1 MPWPICD
8 SRVCFKFDLKETL
21 LDMAASTPKDITRVG
36 LNFIDGGT
44 PQMTKKDGAFARAQ
58 LRDLGQQIRLL
69 RDRRGLSLNQL
80 ARQSKVSVTGIRNIE
95 LGRANPGLLTMVSIL
110 DVLGVS
116 LDEIVGLARRAGK
129 TVSVSRAPALRAAPL
144 QRHVSEIYQPSFR
157 GRVVTLPAGTDVLPS
172 RKADAGS
179 HFAFVLE
186 GKVRITTSDGGRYDL
201 GAGDSIHI
209 ADQPPRNFANAGR
222 RSARLL
228 WVKDS
233 RSEGDLDGAAER
245 GR

>member
-1 MPWPICD
+1 MARNVRDMPIE
-8 SRVCFKFDLKETL
+8 VTQGDLVTRYVEL
-21 LDMAASTPKDITRVG
+21 GDMA
-36 LNFIDGGT
+36 
-44 PQMTKKDGAFARAQ
+44 
-58 LRDLGQQIRLL
+58 IRH
-69 RDRRGLSLNQL
+69 
-80 ARQSKVSVTGIRNIE
+80 A
-95 LGRANPGLLTMVSIL
+95 
-110 DVLGVS
+110 
-116 LDEIVGLARRAGK
+116 
-129 TVSVSRAPALRAAPL
+129 
-144 QRHVSEIYQPSFR
+144 
-157 GRVVTLPAGTDVLPS
+157 TLPAGTDMLPS

-186 GKVRITTSDGGRYDL
+186 GKVRITMSDGGRYDL

-209 ADQPPRNFANAGR
+209 ADQPPRTFANAGR

>member
-1 MPWPICD
+1 
-8 SRVCFKFDLKETL
+8 
-21 LDMAASTPKDITRVG
+21 
-36 LNFIDGGT
+36 
-44 PQMTKKDGAFARAQ
+44 MTKKDGAFARAQ
-58 LRDLGQQIRLL
+58 LRDLGRQIRLL

-80 ARQSKVSVTGIRNIE
+80 ASQSGVSVTGIRNIE
-95 LGRANPGLLTMVSIL
+95 LGRANPGLLTVVAIL

-129 TVSVSRAPALRAAPL
+129 TVSVSRAPASRTAPL
-144 QRHVSEIYQPSFR
+144 QRHVSELYQPTMR
-157 GRVVTLPAGTDVLPS
+157 GRVVTLPPGTDMLPS

-179 HFAFVLE
+179 HFAFVLD
-186 GKVRITTSDGGRYDL
+186 GKVRVTTSDGGSYEL

-209 ADQPPRNFANAGR
+209 ADLPPRNFANAGR
-222 RSARLL
+222 GAARLL

-233 RSEGDLDGAAER
+233 RAEGDLDGAAER